1 MNDFIP
7 AFEWQRVMVEPWTE
21 NLPTTFWIV
30 LMGFLIT
37 AACGMIGNY
46 LILRRMALVGDAI
59 SHSVLPGLAIAF
71 LLSHSLNT
79 LPMFI
84 GALGAGIVTTVMI
97 ELIHKKT
104 RVKQDSAIG
113 ITFSTLFAIGVILIS
128 LGQTDAVHLDA
139 ECVLYG
145 EIAFVPLDLVKTEL
159 GPGALSVVKNIPGL
173 NSEMFLDGNLLT
185 IAPPPVIRMAV
196 VTGITLLLI
205 LVFYKELLVTSFD
218 SGLSSSLGINSTV
231 VHYALMGMLS
241 VIIVSAFEAV
251 GAILVIAM
259 LILPGATASLLA
271 YRLPPMFGIT
281 VIHAALSAVGGI
293 HLATWLKC
301 SEAGAMVVAGS
312 VLFALAWV
320 FSPSQ
325 GLLLRWLRPR
335 SWTNLMRR
343 TSSAW
348 PREFEKFSA
357 SSWDTDFTDSRGEFS
372 FNIDGQDAQDEK
384 NLSTMFDFLCPAFNS
399 FNLCP
404 FRGFSRLGTKKG
416 TLSSPL
422 KFVAGLV

>member
-7 AFEWQRVMVEPWTE
+7 AFEWQRVMIEPWVE

-37 AACGMIGNY
+37 AACGLIGNY

-71 LLSHSLNT
+71 LLAHSLST
-79 LPMFI
+79 LPMFL

-128 LGQTDAVHLDA
+128 FGQTDAVHLDA

-145 EIAFVPLDLVKTEL
+145 EIGFVPLVLVQTEL
-159 GPGALSVVKNIPGL
+159 GPGALSVVEKIPGL

-185 IAPPPVIRMAV
+185 IAPPSVIRMAI
-196 VTGITLLLI
+196 VTGMTLLLI

-281 VIHAALSAVGGI
+281 VIHAALSALGGI

-325 GLLLRWLRPR
+325 GLLLRWFGRKLEE
-335 SWTNLMRR
+335 L
-343 TSSAW
+343 
-348 PREFEKFSA
+348 
-357 SSWDTDFTDSRGEFS
+357 
-372 FNIDGQDAQDEK
+372 DAE
-384 NLSTMFDFLCPAFNS
+384 AIE
-399 FNLCP
+399 
-404 FRGFSRLGTKKG
+404 RLAKE
-416 TLSSPL
+416 
-422 KFVAGLV
+422 A

>member
-1 MNDFIP
+1 MTDFIP

-21 NLPTTFWIV
+21 NLTTTFWIV
-30 LMGFLIT
+30 LMGFLVT

-71 LLSHSLNT
+71 LLMHSLKT
-79 LPMFI
+79 VPMFI
-84 GALGAGIVTTVMI
+84 GALVAGILTTVLI
-97 ELIHKKT
+97 ELIHKKS

-128 LGQTDAVHLDA
+128 FGQMEAVHLDA

-145 EIAFVPLDLVKTEL
+145 EIALVPLDLVLTQL
-159 GPGALSVVKNIPGL
+159 GPGALSVVEKIPGL
-173 NSEMFLDGNLLT
+173 NSEMFLNGNLLT
-185 IAPPPVIRMAV
+185 IPPPSVIRMAV

-231 VHYALMGMLS
+231 VHYTLMGMLS

-259 LILPGATASLLA
+259 LILPGATASLLVH
-271 YRLPPMFGIT
+271 RLPPMFGIT
-281 VIHAALSAVGGI
+281 VIHAALSAGGGI
-293 HLATWLKC
+293 HLATWLNC
-301 SEAGAMVVAGS
+301 SPAGAMVVAGS
-312 VLFALAWV
+312 VLFALAWM

-325 GLLLRWLRPR
+325 GLLRRWLR
-335 SWTNLMRR
+335 
-343 TSSAW
+343 
-348 PREFEKFSA
+348 REL
-357 SSWDTDFTDSRGEFS
+357 
-372 FNIDGQDAQDEK
+372 DE
-384 NLSTMFDFLCPAFNS
+384 LDEEGLE
-399 FNLCP
+399 
-404 FRGFSRLGTKKG
+404 RLAREG
-416 TLSSPL
+416 
-422 KFVAGLV
+422 

>member
-7 AFEWQRVMVEPWTE
+7 AFEWQRVMVEPWAE

-37 AACGMIGNY
+37 AACGLIGNY

-71 LLSHSLNT
+71 LLAHSLST
-79 LPMFI
+79 LPMFL

-113 ITFSTLFAIGVILIS
+113 ITFSTLFAIGVIIIS
-128 LGQTDAVHLDA
+128 FGQSDAVHLDA

-145 EIAFVPLDLVKTEL
+145 EIAFVPLDLVQTEL
-159 GPGALSVVKNIPGL
+159 GPVALSVVEKIPGL
-173 NSEMFLDGNLLT
+173 NSEMFLNGNLLT
-185 IAPPPVIRMAV
+185 IAPPSVIRMAV
-196 VTGITLLLI
+196 VAAITLLLI
-205 LVFYKELLVTSFD
+205 VVFYKELLVTSFD

-281 VIHAALSAVGGI
+281 VVHALLSAVGGI
-293 HLATWLKC
+293 HLATWLNC
-301 SEAGAMVVAGS
+301 SPAGAMVVAGS

-325 GLLLRWLRPR
+325 GLLLRWFGRKLEE
-335 SWTNLMRR
+335 L
-343 TSSAW
+343 
-348 PREFEKFSA
+348 
-357 SSWDTDFTDSRGEFS
+357 
-372 FNIDGQDAQDEK
+372 DAE
-384 NLSTMFDFLCPAFNS
+384 AIE
-399 FNLCP
+399 
-404 FRGFSRLGTKKG
+404 RLAKE
-416 TLSSPL
+416 
-422 KFVAGLV
+422 A

>member
-1 MNDFIP
+1 MSDFIP
-7 AFEWQRVMVEPWTE
+7 AFEWHRVMVEPWTA

-37 AACGMIGNY
+37 AACGLIGNY

-79 LPMFI
+79 VPMFI
-84 GALGAGIVTTVMI
+84 GALGAGIVTTVLI

-128 LGQTDAVHLDA
+128 FGQTEAVHLDA

-145 EIAFVPLDLVKTEL
+145 EIAFVPLDLVQTEL
-159 GPGALSVVKNIPGL
+159 GAGALSVVEKIPGL
-173 NSEMFLDGNLLT
+173 NSEMFLSGNTLT
-185 IAPPPVIRMAV
+185 IAPPSVIRMAIVTV
-196 VTGITLLLI
+196 VTLLLI

-231 VHYALMGMLS
+231 VHYALMAMLS

-271 YRLPPMFGIT
+271 HRLPRMFVIT
-281 VIHAALSAVGGI
+281 VTHAALSAVGGI

-301 SEAGAMVVAGS
+301 SPAGAMVVAGS
-312 VLFALAWV
+312 VLFGLAWV

-325 GLLLRWLRPR
+325 GLLRRWLG
-335 SWTNLMRR
+335 
-343 TSSAW
+343 
-348 PREFEKFSA
+348 RELDEL
-357 SSWDTDFTDSRGEFS
+357 GEEE
-372 FNIDGQDAQDEK
+372 IE
-384 NLSTMFDFLCPAFNS
+384 
-399 FNLCP
+399 
-404 FRGFSRLGTKKG
+404 RLVKG
-416 TLSSPL
+416 
-422 KFVAGLV
+422 G

>member
-7 AFEWQRVMVEPWTE
+7 AFEWQRVMVEPWAE
-21 NLPTTFWIV
+21 NLSTTFWIV

-37 AACGMIGNY
+37 AACGLIGNY

-79 LPMFI
+79 VPMFI

-128 LGQTDAVHLDA
+128 FGQTDAVHLDA

-145 EIAFVPLDLVKTEL
+145 EIGFVPLVLVQTEL
-159 GPGALSVVKNIPGL
+159 GPGALSVVEKIPGL

-185 IAPPPVIRMAV
+185 IAPPSVIRMAI
-196 VTGITLLLI
+196 VTGMTLLLI

-293 HLATWLKC
+293 HLAAWLKC

-325 GLLLRWLRPR
+325 GLLLRWFGRKLEE
-335 SWTNLMRR
+335 L
-343 TSSAW
+343 
-348 PREFEKFSA
+348 
-357 SSWDTDFTDSRGEFS
+357 
-372 FNIDGQDAQDEK
+372 DAE
-384 NLSTMFDFLCPAFNS
+384 AIE
-399 FNLCP
+399 
-404 FRGFSRLGTKKG
+404 RLAKE
-416 TLSSPL
+416 
-422 KFVAGLV
+422 A

>member
-1 MNDFIP
+1 MTDFIP

-21 NLPTTFWIV
+21 NLSTTFWIV
-30 LMGFLIT
+30 LMGFLVT

-71 LLSHSLNT
+71 LLMHSLKT
-79 LPMFI
+79 VPMFI
-84 GALGAGIVTTVMI
+84 GALVAGILTTVLI
-97 ELIHKKT
+97 ELIHKKS

-128 LGQTDAVHLDA
+128 FGQMEAVHLDA

-145 EIAFVPLDLVKTEL
+145 EIAFVPLDLVQTQL
-159 GPGALSVVKNIPGL
+159 GPGALSVVEKIPGL
-173 NSEMFLDGNLLT
+173 NSEMFLNGNLLT
-185 IAPPPVIRMAV
+185 IPPPSVIRMAV

-231 VHYALMGMLS
+231 VHYTLMGMLS

-259 LILPGATASLLA
+259 LILPGATASLLVH
-271 YRLPPMFGIT
+271 RLPPMFGIT
-281 VIHAALSAVGGI
+281 VIHAALSAGGGI
-293 HLATWLKC
+293 HLATWLNC
-301 SEAGAMVVAGS
+301 SPAGAMVVAGS
-312 VLFALAWV
+312 VLFALAWM

-325 GLLLRWLRPR
+325 GLLRRWLR
-335 SWTNLMRR
+335 
-343 TSSAW
+343 
-348 PREFEKFSA
+348 REL
-357 SSWDTDFTDSRGEFS
+357 
-372 FNIDGQDAQDEK
+372 DE
-384 NLSTMFDFLCPAFNS
+384 LDEEGLE
-399 FNLCP
+399 
-404 FRGFSRLGTKKG
+404 RLAREG
-416 TLSSPL
+416 
-422 KFVAGLV
+422 

>member
-7 AFEWQRVMVEPWTE
+7 AFEWQRVMVEPWVE

-37 AACGMIGNY
+37 AACGLIGNY

-71 LLSHSLNT
+71 LLAHSLST
-79 LPMFI
+79 LPMFL

-128 LGQTDAVHLDA
+128 FGQTDAVHLDA
-139 ECVLYG
+139 EGVLYG
-145 EIAFVPLDLVKTEL
+145 EIGFVPLVLVQTEL
-159 GPGALSVVKNIPGL
+159 GPGALSVVEKIPGL
-173 NSEMFLDGNLLT
+173 NSEMFLEGNLLT
-185 IAPPPVIRMAV
+185 IAPPSVIRMAI
-196 VTGITLLLI
+196 VTGMTLLLI

-281 VIHAALSAVGGI
+281 VIHAALSALGGI

-325 GLLLRWLRPR
+325 GLLLRWFGRKLEE
-335 SWTNLMRR
+335 L
-343 TSSAW
+343 
-348 PREFEKFSA
+348 
-357 SSWDTDFTDSRGEFS
+357 
-372 FNIDGQDAQDEK
+372 DAE
-384 NLSTMFDFLCPAFNS
+384 AIE
-399 FNLCP
+399 
-404 FRGFSRLGTKKG
+404 RLAKE
-416 TLSSPL
+416 
-422 KFVAGLV
+422 A

>member
-1 MNDFIP
+1 
-7 AFEWQRVMVEPWTE
+7 MVEPWTA

-37 AACGMIGNY
+37 AACGLIGNY

-79 LPMFI
+79 VPMFI
-84 GALGAGIVTTVMI
+84 GALGAGIVTTVLI

-128 LGQTDAVHLDA
+128 FGQTEAVHLDA

-145 EIAFVPLDLVKTEL
+145 EIAFVPLDLVQTEL
-159 GPGALSVVKNIPGL
+159 GAGALSVVEKIPGL
-173 NSEMFLDGNLLT
+173 NSEMFLSGNTLT
-185 IAPPPVIRMAV
+185 IAPPSVIRMAIVTV
-196 VTGITLLLI
+196 VTLLLI

-231 VHYALMGMLS
+231 VHYALMAMLS

-271 YRLPPMFGIT
+271 HRLPRMFGIT
-281 VIHAALSAVGGI
+281 VTHAALSAVGGI
-293 HLATWLKC
+293 HLATWLNC
-301 SEAGAMVVAGS
+301 SPAGAMVVGGS
-312 VLFALAWV
+312 VLFGLAWV

-325 GLLLRWLRPR
+325 GLLRRWLGRG
-335 SWTNLMRR
+335 LD
-343 TSSAW
+343 
-348 PREFEKFSA
+348 EF
-357 SSWDTDFTDSRGEFS
+357 GEEE
-372 FNIDGQDAQDEK
+372 IE
-384 NLSTMFDFLCPAFNS
+384 
-399 FNLCP
+399 
-404 FRGFSRLGTKKG
+404 RLAKG
-416 TLSSPL
+416 
-422 KFVAGLV
+422 G

>member
-1 MNDFIP
+1 MIDFIP

-159 GPGALSVVKNIPGL
+159 GPSALSVVKNIPGL
-173 NSEMFLDGNLLT
+173 NSEMFLDGKMLT

-196 VTGITLLLI
+196 VTGVTLLLI

-259 LILPGATASLLA
+259 LILPGATASLLS
-271 YRLPPMFGIT
+271 YRLPPMFGLT
-281 VIHAALSAVGGI
+281 VVHALLSAVGGI
-293 HLATWLKC
+293 HLATWLNC
-301 SEAGAMVVAGS
+301 SPAGAMVVAGS
-312 VLFALAWV
+312 VLFALAWM

-325 GLLLRWLRPR
+325 GLLRRWLG
-335 SWTNLMRR
+335 
-343 TSSAW
+343 
-348 PREFEKFSA
+348 RELDEL
-357 SSWDTDFTDSRGEFS
+357 DGED
-372 FNIDGQDAQDEK
+372 IE
-384 NLSTMFDFLCPAFNS
+384 
-399 FNLCP
+399 
-404 FRGFSRLGTKKG
+404 RLAKG
-416 TLSSPL
+416 
-422 KFVAGLV
+422 V

>member
-1 MNDFIP
+1 MTDFIP

-71 LLSHSLNT
+71 LLMHSLKT
-79 LPMFI
+79 VPMFI
-84 GALGAGIVTTVMI
+84 GALVAGILTTVLI
-97 ELIHKKT
+97 ELIHKKS

-128 LGQTDAVHLDA
+128 FGQMEAVHLDA

-145 EIAFVPLDLVKTEL
+145 EIALVPLDLVQTQL
-159 GPGALSVVKNIPGL
+159 GPGALSVVEKIPGL
-173 NSEMFLDGNLLT
+173 NSEMFLNGNLLT
-185 IAPPPVIRMAV
+185 IPPPSVIRMAV

-231 VHYALMGMLS
+231 VHYTLMGMLS

-259 LILPGATASLLA
+259 LILPGATASLLVH
-271 YRLPPMFGIT
+271 RLPPMFGIT
-281 VIHAALSAVGGI
+281 VIHAALSAGGGI
-293 HLATWLKC
+293 HLATWLNC
-301 SEAGAMVVAGS
+301 SPAGAMVVAGS
-312 VLFALAWV
+312 VLFALAWM

-325 GLLLRWLRPR
+325 GLLRRWLG
-335 SWTNLMRR
+335 
-343 TSSAW
+343 
-348 PREFEKFSA
+348 RELDELDEEELERLA
-357 SSWDTDFTDSRGEFS
+357 RG
-372 FNIDGQDAQDEK
+372 
-384 NLSTMFDFLCPAFNS
+384 
-399 FNLCP
+399 
-404 FRGFSRLGTKKG
+404 
-416 TLSSPL
+416 
-422 KFVAGLV
+422 V

>member
-79 LPMFI
+79 VPMFI

-128 LGQTDAVHLDA
+128 FGQTDAVHLDA

-145 EIAFVPLDLVKTEL
+145 EIGYVPLVLVQTEL
-159 GPGALSVVKNIPGL
+159 GPGALSVVKNIPVL

-185 IAPPPVIRMAV
+185 IAPPSGHPHGGRHRHHAAV
-196 VTGITLLLI
+196 
-205 LVFYKELLVTSFD
+205 D
-218 SGLSSSLGINSTV
+218 SGVLQGV
-231 VHYALMGMLS
+231 AGDE
-241 VIIVSAFEAV
+241 FRFR
-251 GAILVIAM
+251 LV
-259 LILPGATASLLA
+259 
-271 YRLPPMFGIT
+271 
-281 VIHAALSAVGGI
+281 
-293 HLATWLKC
+293 
-301 SEAGAMVVAGS
+301 VVAGHQLDRGALRADGDALGDHCQRVRGGRRDPGYRDVDPARGDRIAVGVPVAADVWHHRHTRRAERGGRHPLGHVAE
-312 VLFALAWV
+312 VLGRRVRWWWPARCCSRWRGCSAQAKGCSCAGFGRELDELDEEDIERLA
-320 FSPSQ
+320 
-325 GLLLRWLRPR
+325 
-335 SWTNLMRR
+335 
-343 TSSAW
+343 
-348 PREFEKFSA
+348 
-357 SSWDTDFTDSRGEFS
+357 
-372 FNIDGQDAQDEK
+372 
-384 NLSTMFDFLCPAFNS
+384 
-399 FNLCP
+399 
-404 FRGFSRLGTKKG
+404 KG
-416 TLSSPL
+416 
-422 KFVAGLV
+422 V

>member
-1 MNDFIP
+1 MTDFIP

-21 NLPTTFWIV
+21 NLPTTFWIF

-79 LPMFI
+79 VPMFI

-128 LGQTDAVHLDA
+128 FGQTDAVHLDA

-145 EIAFVPLDLVKTEL
+145 EIGFVPLVLVQTEL
-159 GPGALSVVKNIPGL
+159 GPGALSVVEKIPGL

-185 IAPPPVIRMAV
+185 IAPPSVIRMAI
-196 VTGITLLLI
+196 VTGMTLLLI

-325 GLLLRWLRPR
+325 GLLLRWFGRKLEE
-335 SWTNLMRR
+335 L
-343 TSSAW
+343 
-348 PREFEKFSA
+348 
-357 SSWDTDFTDSRGEFS
+357 
-372 FNIDGQDAQDEK
+372 DADAIE
-384 NLSTMFDFLCPAFNS
+384 
-399 FNLCP
+399 
-404 FRGFSRLGTKKG
+404 RLAKE
-416 TLSSPL
+416 
-422 KFVAGLV
+422 A

>member
-1 MNDFIP
+1 
-7 AFEWQRVMVEPWTE
+7 MVEPWTE

-71 LLSHSLNT
+71 LLMHSLKT
-79 LPMFI
+79 VPMFI
-84 GALGAGIVTTVMI
+84 GALVAGILTTVLI
-97 ELIHKKT
+97 ELIHKKS

-128 LGQTDAVHLDA
+128 FGQTDAVHLDA

-145 EIAFVPLDLVKTEL
+145 EIAFVPLDLVQTQL
-159 GPGALSVVKNIPGL
+159 GPGALSVVEKIPGL
-173 NSEMFLDGNLLT
+173 NSEMFLNGNLLT
-185 IAPPPVIRMAV
+185 IPPPSVIRMAV

-231 VHYALMGMLS
+231 VHYTLMGMLS

-259 LILPGATASLLA
+259 LILPGATASLLVH
-271 YRLPPMFGIT
+271 RLPPMFGIT
-281 VIHAALSAVGGI
+281 VIHAALSAGGGI
-293 HLATWLKC
+293 HLATWLNC
-301 SEAGAMVVAGS
+301 SPAGAMVVAGS
-312 VLFALAWV
+312 VLFALAWM

-325 GLLLRWLRPR
+325 GLLRRWLRR
-335 SWTNLMRR
+335 ELDELDEEELERLARR
-343 TSSAW
+343 
-348 PREFEKFSA
+348 
-357 SSWDTDFTDSRGEFS
+357 
-372 FNIDGQDAQDEK
+372 I
-384 NLSTMFDFLCPAFNS
+384 
-399 FNLCP
+399 
-404 FRGFSRLGTKKG
+404 
-416 TLSSPL
+416 
-422 KFVAGLV
+422 

>member
-1 MNDFIP
+1 M
-7 AFEWQRVMVEPWTE
+7 
-21 NLPTTFWIV
+21 
-30 LMGFLIT
+30 
-37 AACGMIGNY
+37 
-46 LILRRMALVGDAI
+46 
-59 SHSVLPGLAIAF
+59 LPGLAIAF

-79 LPMFI
+79 VPMFI

-128 LGQTDAVHLDA
+128 FGQTDAVHLDA

-145 EIAFVPLDLVKTEL
+145 EIGYVPLVLVQTEL
-159 GPGALSVVKNIPGL
+159 GPGALSVVEKIPGL

-185 IAPPPVIRMAV
+185 IAPPSVIRMAI
-196 VTGITLLLI
+196 VTGMTLLLI

-325 GLLLRWLRPR
+325 GLLLRWFG
-335 SWTNLMRR
+335 
-343 TSSAW
+343 
-348 PREFEKFSA
+348 REL
-357 SSWDTDFTDSRGEFS
+357 
-372 FNIDGQDAQDEK
+372 DE
-384 NLSTMFDFLCPAFNS
+384 LDEEDIE
-399 FNLCP
+399 
-404 FRGFSRLGTKKG
+404 RLAKG
-416 TLSSPL
+416 
-422 KFVAGLV
+422 V

>member
-1 MNDFIP
+1 VTDFIP

-37 AACGMIGNY
+37 AACGLIGNY

-79 LPMFI
+79 VPMFI

-128 LGQTDAVHLDA
+128 FGQTDAVHLDA

-145 EIAFVPLDLVKTEL
+145 EIGYVPLVLVQTEL
-159 GPGALSVVKNIPGL
+159 GPGALSVVKNIPVL
-173 NSEMFLDGNLLT
+173 NSEMFLNGNLLT
-185 IAPPPVIRMAV
+185 IAPPSVIRMAA

-325 GLLLRWLRPR
+325 GLLLRWFG
-335 SWTNLMRR
+335 
-343 TSSAW
+343 
-348 PREFEKFSA
+348 REL
-357 SSWDTDFTDSRGEFS
+357 
-372 FNIDGQDAQDEK
+372 DE
-384 NLSTMFDFLCPAFNS
+384 LDEEDIE
-399 FNLCP
+399 
-404 FRGFSRLGTKKG
+404 RLAKG
-416 TLSSPL
+416 
-422 KFVAGLV
+422 V